1 MKILFISQ
9 FSPEISAGG
18 IERFIK
24 NLIGYSQKTSHELLF
39 LLPSPTKKQE
49 GHERRNSVSII
60 RKDFLNLSYK
70 KFFDKKEIPEQEIKS
85 KSMDF
90 FVFLQKLIAEEKIDI
105 IGVQDFYYLPPIFSL
120 VLNMVCFSAKVPMV
134 LNMHSFIGV
143 DIQKSLVKDLF
154 WEKILC
160 VSKSL
165 TGDCFSK
172 GISINKLHTQ
182 YLGVNIEE
190 FKPGLGKVWIK
201 EKFGFPENCKIIL
214 HASRIIDGTKDIL
227 EEKGLTAL
235 LKAFSHIYQK
245 HQNAMIAIAVAV
257 PPKSFN
263 QEFHQA
269 IEKLKGHIQLNNLEG
284 RVVFKEIKLE
294 EMPLVYNGADI
305 FVLASENETFGQVYL
320 EAMAC
325 GIPVIGTNIGGIP
338 EIITDGVNGF
348 LIEPKNTAVLAQKID
363 ILLSDEKIKEAIIVN
378 GFRTVRSKFS
388 TKKQFKLM
396 FNYLSRL
403 VNERKSE

>member
-9 FSPEISAGG
+9 FSPEISIGG

-24 NLIGYSQKTSHELLF
+24 NLIDYSQKNSDELLF
-39 LLPSPTKKQE
+39 LFPSPTKKQE
-49 GHERRNSVSII
+49 GHERRNNISII
-60 RKDFLNLSYK
+60 RKDFFNLSYK

-85 KSMDF
+85 KAMEF
-90 FVFLQKLIAEEKIDI
+90 FVFLQKLIIDEKIDI
-105 IGVQDFYYLPPIFSL
+105 VCAQDFYYLPPIFSL

-134 LNMHSFIGV
+134 LNMHSFIGA
-143 DIQKSLVKDLF
+143 DIQRSLVKDLL

-172 GISINKLHTQ
+172 GININKLHTQ
-182 YLGVNIEE
+182 YLGVDIEE
-190 FKPGLGKVWIK
+190 FKPGLDREWIK
-201 EKFGFPENCKIIL
+201 EKFGFPEGSKIIL

-227 EEKGLTAL
+227 EEKGLVAL

-245 HQNAMIAIAVAV
+245 HQNAMMAIALAT

-294 EMPLVYNGADI
+294 EMPLTYNGADI

-325 GIPVIGTNIGGIP
+325 GIPVIGTNIGGVP

-348 LIEPKNTAVLAQKID
+348 LVEPKNNTVLAQKID
-363 ILLSDEKIKEAIIVN
+363 ILLSDEKIKETIIAN
-378 GFRTVRSKFS
+378 GFKAVRSKFS
-388 TKKQFKLM
+388 TKKQFRLM
-396 FNYLSRL
+396 FNYLLKL
-403 VNERKSE
+403 VNEKI